1 MGENIVSLILG
12 LVCILV
18 GSSNRKGNISM
29 LHSYHRKRV
38 AEEDRLPLGK
48 KVGMGMYL
56 VGAGLILYGGLL
68 VAAELLQMP
77 VLETVATVAM
87 AVGMASGLGLCL
99 FAINKYNKGL
109 F

>member
-12 LVCILV
+12 MVLIAV
-18 GSSNRKGNISM
+18 GVSNRKGNISM

-38 AEEDRLPLGK
+38 AEENRLPLGK

-56 VGAGLILYGGLL
+56 TGAALMLNGGLL
-68 VAAELLQMP
+68 IAAEQYQME
-77 VLETVATVAM
+77 VLETVAMVVLG
-87 AVGMASGLGLCL
+87 VGLVSGLGLCL

>member
-1 MGENIVSLILG
+1 MGENIISIILG
-12 LVCILV
+12 VVCLLV
-18 GSSNRKGNISM
+18 GKSNRKGNISL

-56 VGAGLILYGGLL
+56 VGAAMILNGILL
-68 VAAELLQMP
+68 VAAELLTAA
-77 VLETVATVAM
+77 VLESVAVVVL
-87 AVGMASGLGLCL
+87 AVGLVSGLGICL